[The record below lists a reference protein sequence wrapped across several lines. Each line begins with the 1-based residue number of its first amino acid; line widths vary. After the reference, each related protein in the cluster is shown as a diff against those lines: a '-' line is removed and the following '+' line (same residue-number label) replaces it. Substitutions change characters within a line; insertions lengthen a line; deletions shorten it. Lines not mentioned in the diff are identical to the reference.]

1 MAGVTGCADPKHRI
15 DRNLMPSGRKPFF
28 LCADGREMTRE
39 PKLNTIFRSLFYIK
53 KP

>member
-28 LCADGREMTRE
+28 CVRTVAKCLANL
-39 PKLNTIFRSLFYIK
+39 K
-53 KP
+53 